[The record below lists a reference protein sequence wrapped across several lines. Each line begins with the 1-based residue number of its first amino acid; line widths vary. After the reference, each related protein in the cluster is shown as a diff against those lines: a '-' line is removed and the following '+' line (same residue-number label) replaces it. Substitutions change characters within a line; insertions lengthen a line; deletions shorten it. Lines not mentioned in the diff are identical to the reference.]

1 MNLDEL
7 MQLFDA
13 MRESAF
19 RLETLDRYTVP
30 SEAEMLADFLAGRP
44 LPQRTPE
51 NNPWLREIAD
61 HIAAGRRFYR
71 VHVLSR
77 PLSDYLR
84 FELSLYPQTA
94 AVGHETFIADRDSH
108 PDLTELT
115 ELTEDFWLFDD
126 ATVAVMRYDDEG
138 HWLGAEKAPDGL
150 LSEYRRRR
158 DLALAHA
165 VPLDEYLA
173 TVGGLEALR
182 A

>member
-7 MQLFDA
+7 TRLFDA
-13 MRESAF
+13 IRASVF

-30 SEAEMLADFLAGRP
+30 SEAEALADFLAGRP
-44 LPQRTPE
+44 RLPRTPE
-51 NNPWLREIAD
+51 NSPWVRRIAD
-61 HIAAGRRFYR
+61 DVAAGRRVYR
-71 VHVLSR
+71 VHLISH
-77 PLSDYLR
+77 PLSHYLR
-84 FELSLYPQTA
+84 FELSGYAETA
-94 AVGHETFIADRDSH
+94 AVGQEAFIADRDAH
-108 PDLTELT
+108 PDLA

-138 HWLGAEKAPDGL
+138 HFLGADLAPEEL
-150 LSEYRRRR
+150 LDEYRRRR

-173 TVGGLEALR
+173 TVGGLEALK